1 MPELDENQY
10 AEWQRHQQVLALIDK
25 NPEAKKLIQ
34 KAVLIGAPEMA
45 GTEPRIRDE
54 NEQFKGEITSKL
66 DAFLD
71 EQRKDR
77 EDRKAD
83 EAKRAMESDWLS
95 GRRKLREQGY
105 DDVGV
110 EKIEEFMEK
119 RGVADHEIAMAAYE
133 RENPPPPPIATG
145 GSRWNFFDQRDA
157 GNLGLDALLKGDD
170 EGFLAQALP
179 IALREGRGG

>member
-1 MPELDENQY
+1 MPEIDENDY
-10 AEWQRHQQVLALIDK
+10 AEWQRHKTVLEKIGK
-25 NPEAKKLIQ
+25 SEEAKKLLQ

-45 GTEPRIRDE
+45 GVEPRIRDE

-77 EDRKAD
+77 EERQAA
-83 EAKRAMESDWLS
+83 EAKGNMEREWLT
-95 GRRKLREQGY
+95 GRRKLRDAGY
-105 DDVGV
+105 SDEGV
-110 EKIEEFMEK
+110 EKIEAFMEK

-133 RENPPPPPIATG
+133 RENPPPAPVATG

-157 GNLGLDALLKGDD
+157 GNLGLDALMKGDD

-179 IALREGRGG
+179 IALKEGRGG